1 LLEVC
6 IDSVESAIATERG
19 GAERVE
25 LCADL
30 FEGRITAGAGLIAAV
45 CRRIGFGLF
54 VMIRPCGGD
63 FCYTDLEFKV
73 MRDEIEHA
81 RKLEEDGIVLGLLD
95 HDACVDVMRTICVLA
110 TASTFL
116 CGAPRHISREHPDP
130 CGGLDW
136 HEFPSRFLSR
146 TVSWRQAAMIKI
158 TIKRSFL

>member
-73 MRDEIEHA
+73 MRDAKVGGRRDRPWPA
-81 RKLEEDGIVLGLLD
+81 RSRRLRRCDAHDLCAGNSLD
-95 HDACVDVMRTICVLA
+95 VSLRRA
-110 TASTFL
+110 T
-116 CGAPRHISREHPDP
+116 PY
-130 CGGLDW
+130 
-136 HEFPSRFLSR
+136 LS
-146 TVSWRQAAMIKI
+146 
-158 TIKRSFL
+158 